1 MHATWTLREPD
12 SAHYDSLRAA
22 GHDTLIAR
30 LLALRGLHDPAS
42 AQAFLTPQLRDLP
55 DPYQLADCQAAAEL
69 LVRAVRSD
77 WSICVYGDYDVD
89 GISAAALLHD
99 VLTMAGGRPR
109 VFLPDR
115 MRDGYGLR
123 LERLH
128 ELADQ
133 GVKLFISA
141 DCGSTA
147 VAEVAAMRAR
157 GIDFVIC
164 DHHALGPSL
173 PPATCHL
180 NPRRPDCGY
189 PDKNLCAVGVAFV
202 LAQAFRRAAVHADLC
217 PAEAFDLRSVI
228 ELAALGT
235 IADVVELKH
244 VNRTLAWHGLRALGV
259 SARPGLRAL
268 VRHLPVGGVDAQRVG
283 FVVGPKI
290 NAAGRVAEP
299 RTAFDVLT
307 VRDADTAEML
317 AVQLDVEN
325 NRRKALTD
333 TMVAE
338 AMELARATPVAGA
351 VVVGQHGWHPGVV
364 GIVAARLVETFHMPA
379 FAIAVDDSGTA
390 RGSGR
395 SVPGYDLVGALRE
408 SGSDLLDRFGGH
420 AFAAG
425 ITLPSD
431 AIDALRQRLSEHA
444 AQRLGATPATRN
456 FEVDA
461 ELSPADCDLALL
473 DRLERLEP
481 FGRGNEA
488 PRFLLRNVEVRDL
501 QEIGKTGGWGSA
513 RLHVRGA
520 GSAHFA
526 RPAVKAF
533 GAWRLWQGRSNGE
546 PVDVVCKLQRN
557 SYKGSVSVQAV
568 VDLVAPAAS

>member
-1 MHATWTLREPD
+1 MHASWTVREPD
-12 SAHYDSLRAA
+12 PAHVAQLQAA
-22 GHDTLIAR
+22 GHDALIAR
-30 LLALRGLHDPAS
+30 LLALRGLHDPSS
-42 AQAFLTPQLRDLP
+42 AKAFLTPQLRDLP
-55 DPYQLADCQAAAEL
+55 DPHTMADCQAAAAL
-69 LVRAVRSD
+69 LVRAVQAE

-99 VLTMAGGRPR
+99 VLTMAGGRPQ

-133 GVKLFISA
+133 GVQLFISA

-157 GIDFVIC
+157 GIEFVIC
-164 DHHALGPSL
+164 DHHALGSSL

-217 PAEAFDLRSVI
+217 PVEAIDLRAVM

-235 IADVVELKH
+235 IADVVELRQ
-244 VNRTLAWHGLRALGV
+244 VNRTLAWHGLRALGS

-325 NRRKALTD
+325 NRRKALTE

-338 AMELARATPVAGA
+338 AMVLARESPVAGA

-364 GIVAARLVETFHMPA
+364 GIVAARLVETFHMPS
-379 FAIAVDDSGTA
+379 FAIAVDETGTA

-408 SGSDLLDRFGGH
+408 AGADLLQRFGGH

-425 ITLPSD
+425 ITLQGD
-431 AIDALRQRLSEHA
+431 AIAALRERLSEHA
-444 AQRLGATPATRN
+444 AQRLGATPAARIYQA
-456 FEVDA
+456 DA
-461 ELSPADCDLALL
+461 ELSPVDCDMRLL
-473 DRLERLEP
+473 DRLEALEP

-488 PRFLLRNVEVRDL
+488 PRFVLRNVEVRDL
-501 QEIGKTGGWGSA
+501 QEIGKSGGWGSA

-520 GSAHFA
+520 GSAYWA
-526 RPAVKAF
+526 RPSVKAF

-557 SYKGSVSVQAV
+557 TYKGSVSVQAA